1 MRWCGEFR
9 AYHPVPGPVY
19 SSPHAMTPPI
29 SALCVGR
36 HRFLS
41 EHLGL
46 YFSKIGLRTQCVTGL
61 DDALAAVRACPPDV
75 VICDYDLLATIPI
88 ESWEHEAA
96 FRRVPVLA
104 VSLTRRPE
112 EMHVLDVNG
121 IGGFLYLPTL
131 DPHSALRVL
140 EMTRRAAEYT
150 PARGIPRMVP
160 VSRAT

>member
-1 MRWCGEFR
+1 
-9 AYHPVPGPVY
+9 
-19 SSPHAMTPPI
+19 MTTPI

-46 YFSKIGLRTQCVTGL
+46 YFSKIGLQTQCVVGL
-61 DDALAAVRACPPDV
+61 DEALAAVRASAPHV
-75 VICDYDLLATIPI
+75 VICDYDLLATIPL
-88 ESWEHEAA
+88 EAWEHDAA
-96 FRRVPVLA
+96 FERIPVIA

-131 DPHSALRVL
+131 DAQAALRVL

-150 PARGIPRMVP
+150 PARGLPRTTSSP
-160 VSRAT
+160 NPT

>member
-1 MRWCGEFR
+1 
-9 AYHPVPGPVY
+9 
-19 SSPHAMTPPI
+19 MTAPLK
-29 SALCVGR
+29 ALCVGR

-41 EHLGL
+41 DHLGL
-46 YFSKIGLRTQCVTGL
+46 YFGGIGLQTECVVGL
-61 DDALAAVRACPPDV
+61 DEALVAVKSSSPDV

-88 ESWEHEAA
+88 ESWEHEPA
-96 FRRVPVLA
+96 FARVPVIA

-131 DPHSALRVL
+131 DPKAALRVL

-150 PARGIPRMVP
+150 PARGFG
-160 VSRAT
+160 RAILAPSST

>member
-1 MRWCGEFR
+1 
-9 AYHPVPGPVY
+9 
-19 SSPHAMTPPI
+19 MTAPLN
-29 SALCVGR
+29 ALCVGR

-41 EHLGL
+41 DHLGL
-46 YFSKIGLRTQCVTGL
+46 YFSRIGLRTQCVVGL
-61 DDALAAVRACPPDV
+61 DEAVDAVHGSRPDV

-88 ESWEHEAA
+88 ESWEHDPA
-96 FRRVPVLA
+96 FARVPVIA

-131 DPHSALRVL
+131 DSKAALRVL

-150 PARGIPRMVP
+150 PARGFPR
-160 VSRAT
+160 VSLSPGST

>member
-1 MRWCGEFR
+1 
-9 AYHPVPGPVY
+9 
-19 SSPHAMTPPI
+19 MTAPL

-41 EHLGL
+41 DHLGL
-46 YFSKIGLRTQCVTGL
+46 YFSRIGLRTCCVVGL
-61 DDALAAVRACPPDV
+61 DEALTAVRASAPDV
-75 VICDYDLLATIPI
+75 VLCDYDLLATIPI

-96 FRRVPVLA
+96 FERVPVIA

-112 EMHVLDVNG
+112 EMHLLDVNG

-131 DPHSALRVL
+131 DPHAALRVL

-150 PARGIPRMVP
+150 PARGIPRTTLAP
-160 VSRAT
+160 GTS